1 MSVPGSGAPVRPSV
15 TYPRTEWDRGG
26 RVRARDGVAGPPTV
40 RGRRGRGVA
49 GRVRHDLRIT
59 GLDLD
64 RVGPGAVRRGG
75 WELDSTAAGGD
86 RRPRKGGRG
95 VRVADG
101 PVDPRVHRVRVQG
114 EVVPLDLARVDR
126 EGIVAE

>member
-26 RVRARDGVAGPPTV
+26 
-40 RGRRGRGVA
+40 
-49 GRVRHDLRIT
+49 
-59 GLDLD
+59 
-64 RVGPGAVRRGG
+64 GG
-75 WELDSTAAGGD
+75 ESG
-86 RRPRKGGRG
+86 GGRHG
-95 VRVADG
+95 VADG

-126 EGIVAE
+126 EGVVAEGIVAESALRGGLVVPGDEGHLVVSGGVQGARVAVSGRHVPRRRRELPE